1 MHATLA
7 DVIADTAQNSI
18 EAGARHIALSLVEDG
33 TTIRVRIADGSH
45 SITPTEES
53 LSIKVLPPWFRSWW
67 AILLFSLLVALANRL
82 LTVRGLHIVLRILI
96 HYATL
101 LAAFLIVF
109 VAAGKLK
116 ISGPAAV
123 FLSVMIFTV
132 LYAVCFTAGYFLL
145 RLFGA
150 IQKPEKN
157 GGSTP
162 YDSRFR

>member
-1 MHATLA
+1 MTVKEFVRKILVSTCVVCTLISVFFYLVA
-7 DVIADTAQNSI
+7 AIVNGEDDTLLDPAINLRQF
-18 EAGARHIALSLVEDG
+18 LL
-33 TTIRVRIADGSH
+33 
-45 SITPTEES
+45 
-53 LSIKVLPPWFRSWW
+53 
-67 AILLFSLLVALANRL
+67 ILLFSLLVALANRL

-101 LAAFLIVF
+101 LATFFIVF
-109 VAAGKLK
+109 IAAGKLK
-116 ISGPAAV
+116 ISGPASV